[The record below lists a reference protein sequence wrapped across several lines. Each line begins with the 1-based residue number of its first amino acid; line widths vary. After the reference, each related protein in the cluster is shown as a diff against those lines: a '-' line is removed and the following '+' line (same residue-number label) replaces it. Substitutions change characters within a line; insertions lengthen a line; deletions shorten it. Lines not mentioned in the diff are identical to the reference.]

1 MGYISNMTEEDGL
14 DDLETDE
21 GQRTEDFRR
30 RLDFRN
36 SVQDEYME
44 SETSEVYLLNNNNFY
59 FF

>member
-1 MGYISNMTEEDGL
+1 MGYISSMTEEDGM

-21 GQRTEDFRR
+21 GQQAEDFRR

-44 SETSEVYLLNNNNFY
+44 SETSEVYFLNKFI
-59 FF
+59 F

>member
-1 MGYISNMTEEDGL
+1 MTEEDGL

-21 GQRTEDFRR
+21 GQRREDFRR

-44 SETSEVYLLNNNNFY
+44 SETSEVYLFKQK
-59 FF
+59 

>member
-1 MGYISNMTEEDGL
+1 MGYISSMTEEDGM

-21 GQRTEDFRR
+21 GQQAEDFRR

-44 SETSEVYLLNNNNFY
+44 SETSEVYFLNKFS
-59 FF
+59 F

>member
-1 MGYISNMTEEDGL
+1 MTEEDGL

>member
-1 MGYISNMTEEDGL
+1 MTEEDGM

-21 GQRTEDFRR
+21 GQQAEDYRR

-44 SETSEVYLLNNNNFY
+44 SETSEVYFLNKFI
-59 FF
+59 F